1 MNSNMHYG
9 KDYKSIPVTS
19 LSSGRT
25 KEVLPDLFSHTTQ
38 MVNVYFVGDPQS
50 HEFVLIDAGM
60 PNSAA
65 QIKMAAEDIYGKGA
79 KPKAIIL
86 THGHFDHVG
95 SIIELVEEWQVPVI
109 AHPQEIPFLTGRDYY
124 ESPDPG
130 VGGGLAARMS
140 FMYPKRP
147 INLQDNVY
155 ALPVDGTVP
164 YMPGFR
170 WIHTPGHTPGHV
182 SLFRP
187 SDRTLIAGDAFVN
200 VQQES
205 LRKVFL
211 QTEELN
217 GPPKYFTPDWV
228 SARESVRQLAALKP
242 KVAVTGHGKEIVGEN
257 LERNL
262 EYLANNFDYLAIPK
276 DGRYVRRMKRMNRHN

>member
-1 MNSNMHYG
+1 MKQPMQYG

-25 KEVLPDLFSHTTQ
+25 KQVLPDLFSHTTQ
-38 MVNVYFVGDPQS
+38 IANVYFVGHPS
-50 HEFVLIDAGM
+50 SKEFVLVDGGL
-60 PNSAA
+60 PNSAT

-79 KPKAIIL
+79 RPKAIIL

-95 SIIELVEEWQVPVI
+95 SIIELVHDWQVPVI
-109 AHPQEIPFLTGRDYY
+109 AHPREIPFLTGKEYY
-124 ESPDPG
+124 ESPDPS

-140 FMYPKRP
+140 FMFPKRP

-155 ALPVDGTVP
+155 ALPEDGTVP
-164 YMPGFR
+164 FMPGFQ

-182 SLFRP
+182 SFFRP
-187 SDRTLIAGDAFVN
+187 ADRVLIAGDAFVN
-200 VQQES
+200 VKQES

-228 SARESVRQLAALKP
+228 SARESVRRLAALKP
-242 KVAVTGHGKEIVGEN
+242 RVAVTGHGKEIVGEY
-257 LERNL
+257 LEHHL
-262 EYLANNFDYLAIPK
+262 DYLAENFDIMAIPK
-276 DGRYVRRMKRMNRHN
+276 DGRYVRRMNR